1 MRKNSYLKKQL
12 EIELLNECIE
22 SWRYFA
28 YWQEKLLRC
37 SLDFLSNV
45 RSFLSELGLSLES
58 DLERDI
64 ERVLADDFIP
74 LRRRKTK

>member
-28 YWQEKLLRC
+28 FRQEKLLRR
-37 SLDFLSNV
+37 SLDFVSNV

-64 ERVLADDFIP
+64 ERVLAGDFIP

>member
-1 MRKNSYLKKQL
+1 M

-22 SWRYFA
+22 SWRYFV
-28 YWQEKLLRC
+28 YRQEKLLRC

-64 ERVLADDFIP
+64 ERVLAGDFIP

>member
-12 EIELLNECIE
+12 EIDLLNECIE

-28 YWQEKLLRC
+28 YRQEKLLRC

-64 ERVLADDFIP
+64 ERVLAGDFIP

>member
-22 SWRYFA
+22 SWRCFA
-28 YWQEKLLRC
+28 YRQEKLLRR
-37 SLDFLSNV
+37 SLNFVSNV

-64 ERVLADDFIP
+64 ERVLAGDFIP